1 MWFFFFGLVFQ
12 KSNVIFFPFFFF
24 LICNKKDSTLGC
36 AVLAGLELDVYF

>member
-1 MWFFFFGLVFQ
+1 MVLFLWVGFPKIQ
-12 KSNVIFFPFFFF
+12 CDIFSFFFF